1 MVEWNNCKP
10 TVKKDDH
17 IICTKIIFLNMFL
30 FIIII
35 KLVMIERF
43 YFPFDYHILKY
54 KLIPTDLEIYSIMF
68 VKFGKYYICSQTYK
82 MKNFLQI

>member
-1 MVEWNNCKP
+1 MYQNNISEYVF
-10 TVKKDDH
+10 T
-17 IICTKIIFLNMFL
+17 
-30 FIIII
+30 IIII

-54 KLIPTDLEIYSIMF
+54 KVIPTDLEIYSIMF
-68 VKFGKYYICSQTYK
+68 VKLGKYDIFSQTYK